1 MQLAEVAVKW
11 LKFEEV
17 KKAVSLLLITDCLVV
32 CIACLSQV
40 CCVSRILT

>member
-1 MQLAEVAVKW
+1 MQKIEAIIKPFKL
-11 LKFEEV
+11 EEV